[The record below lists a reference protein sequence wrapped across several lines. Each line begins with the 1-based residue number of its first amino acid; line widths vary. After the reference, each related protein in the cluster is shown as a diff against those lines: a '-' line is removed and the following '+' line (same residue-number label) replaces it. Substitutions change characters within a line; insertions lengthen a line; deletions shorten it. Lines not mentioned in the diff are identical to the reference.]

1 LRLAG
6 KPNTISSGNVVSK
19 IPFTRG
25 VSIEFLD
32 RNTNTYY
39 SHSGFG
45 SGNLQDELGSTTRWW
60 TTYIPN
66 GYTIGI
72 TASNRLLRIP
82 PGASNVVLDAPGGY
96 NWYQNTNTNYRHR
109 IQWDSLNNINC
120 YRDNTLVLSATNNVY
135 AAGNKF
141 LHFTQGEYS
150 DGRGGDRY
158 MDWVFVRKYSVN
170 EPFVSG
176 WG

>member
-1 LRLAG
+1 
-6 KPNTISSGNVVSK
+6 
-19 IPFTRG
+19 
-25 VSIEFLD
+25 
-32 RNTNTYY
+32 
-39 SHSGFG
+39 
-45 SGNLQDELGSTTRWW
+45 
-60 TTYIPN
+60 
-66 GYTIGI
+66 
-72 TASNRLLRIP
+72 
-82 PGASNVVLDAPGGY
+82 
-96 NWYQNTNTNYRHR
+96 
-109 IQWDSLNNINC
+109 
-120 YRDNTLVLSATNNVY
+120 VLSATNDVY

>member
-1 LRLAG
+1 
-6 KPNTISSGNVVSK
+6 V
-19 IPFTRG
+19 
-25 VSIEFLD
+25 
-32 RNTNTYY
+32 
-39 SHSGFG
+39 
-45 SGNLQDELGSTTRWW
+45 
-60 TTYIPN
+60 
-66 GYTIGI
+66 
-72 TASNRLLRIP
+72 
-82 PGASNVVLDAPGGY
+82 
-96 NWYQNTNTNYRHR
+96 NTNYRHR

-120 YRDNTLVLSATNNVY
+120 YRDNTLVLSATNDVY